1 MGNVHF
7 ISIGGSVMH
16 SLAISLKKI
25 GYNVSGSDD
34 KLYEPSASRLRLHGL
49 YPNSLGWD
57 TNNINDNL
65 DFVILGMHA
74 KKDNPEL
81 LKAQNLGLDIY
92 SYPDFIFKVSQ
103 TKTRIVIGGS
113 HGKTSI
119 TSMIL
124 HVLQNN
130 NIKVDYVLGAQL
142 DGFENTVS
150 LSDDNEFII
159 IEGDEYLSSPIDS
172 SPKFFKYKANIALI
186 SGISWD
192 HINVFESPQVYANQ
206 FSLFI
211 DTIVDGGV
219 VVYNELDTTVKDIV
233 MNNQSFVRKI
243 EYNLPDY
250 NISDN
255 QIFINSDE
263 GQIPLQIFGKH
274 NLSNLEGARKICS
287 LLGVFDEDFYNSIS
301 SFRGASKRLQIIYN
315 DHKNLLIRDFA
326 HSPSKLKASV
336 DAVRE
341 TFTDSFII
349 AVYELHTFSSFNSN
363 FINQYSGTLDNCDL
377 PIVFFD
383 KKNNKLD
390 SSDTINNES
399 ISNAFNIPN
408 LIVIDNPD
416 DLFSYLFSME
426 YNKTCL
432 LLMSSGNF
440 GSMDIDKL
448 KSHIS
453 NGN

>member
-34 KLYEPSASRLRLHGL
+34 KLYEPSASRLKLHGL

-81 LKAQNLGLDIY
+81 LKAQDLGLEIY

-206 FSLFI
+206 FSLFL
-211 DTIVDGGV
+211 DTI
-219 VVYNELDTTVKDIV
+219 I
-233 MNNQSFVRKI
+233 
-243 EYNLPDY
+243 
-250 NISDN
+250 
-255 QIFINSDE
+255 
-263 GQIPLQIFGKH
+263 
-274 NLSNLEGARKICS
+274 EGARILINKI
-287 LLGVFDEDFYNSIS
+287 
-301 SFRGASKRLQIIYN
+301 
-315 DHKNLLIRDFA
+315 
-326 HSPSKLKASV
+326 
-336 DAVRE
+336 
-341 TFTDSFII
+341 
-349 AVYELHTFSSFNSN
+349 
-363 FINQYSGTLDNCDL
+363 
-377 PIVFFD
+377 
-383 KKNNKLD
+383 
-390 SSDTINNES
+390 
-399 ISNAFNIPN
+399 
-408 LIVIDNPD
+408 
-416 DLFSYLFSME
+416 
-426 YNKTCL
+426 
-432 LLMSSGNF
+432 
-440 GSMDIDKL
+440 
-448 KSHIS
+448 
-453 NGN
+453 